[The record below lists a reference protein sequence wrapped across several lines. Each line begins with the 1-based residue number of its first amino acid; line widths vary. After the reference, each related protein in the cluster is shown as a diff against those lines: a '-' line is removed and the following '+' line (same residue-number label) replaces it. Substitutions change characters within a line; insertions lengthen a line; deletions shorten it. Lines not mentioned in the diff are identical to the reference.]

1 MSTVKAQMTNE
12 IQISKLKIQMEQSLG
27 GGKTSS
33 ERECIFFRS
42 DCSSIRGETRCPRAK
57 FAGEVGYPSRVS
69 EIAFLKRWL
78 PGFPGGTLKNFGKP
92 FSVKRNGCKSK
103 CLSPE
108 GEFWI
113 CSEANSRMVHN
124 SFQ

>member
-1 MSTVKAQMTNE
+1 VPIE
-12 IQISKLKIQMEQSLG
+12 GEQ
-27 GGKTSS
+27 
-33 ERECIFFRS
+33 
-42 DCSSIRGETRCPRAK
+42 
-57 FAGEVGYPSRVS
+57 
-69 EIAFLKRWL
+69 IAFLKRSL
-78 PGFPGGTLKNFGKP
+78 PAFPGGTLKNFGKP
-92 FSVKRNGCKSK
+92 FLVKRNGCKSN